1 MTVSS
6 DSYSSTGN
14 SSSLILPQE
23 DIQVDVHVGP
33 YSTTND
39 FTGVLI
45 TLTEDKKYKVEGYN
59 SVKRFFEIE
68 ESNKVNGRLTEV
80 SVGGEPLTMPTLII
94 QQIINKAQ

>member
-1 MTVSS
+1 MTVIVP
-6 DSYSSTGN
+6 TGN
-14 SSSLILPQE
+14 SVPSLIPKK
-23 DIQVDVHVGP
+23 ISQVDVHVGP
-33 YSTTND
+33 IAQQTI
-39 FTGVLI
+39 TGVLI

-80 SVGGEPLTMPTLII
+80 SVVNRLTMPTLII

>member
-1 MTVSS
+1 MTVFS

-80 SVGGEPLTMPTLII
+80 SVGGEPLTMPNFDNTA
-94 QQIINKAQ
+94 N